1 MFRRSGRL
9 AVKVKN
15 GGKWPTVTVEKKPK
29 ALRVKEFNKT
39 EKRTIHPKGARHYP
53 TEKPNRPARKQN
65 HNPSKLRKS
74 ITPGTVLIVLS
85 GRFRGK
91 RVVFLKQFQPS
102 GLLLVTGPFKI
113 NGVPL
118 RRINQAYVIAT
129 STHVDLADL
138 KVPSKLD
145 DAYFRKPKTVKK
157 AKTEENF
164 FAGGKTEKKKK
175 VVDAARVTD
184 QKEVDTQV
192 LEAVKKVP
200 HLKEYLNA
208 KFTLSKRQYPHL
220 LKF

>member
-15 GGKWPTVTVEKKPK
+15 GGKWPTTTVEKKPK

-39 EKRTIHPKGARHYP
+39 EKRTIQPKGLRHYP
-53 TEKPNRPARKQN
+53 TEKPTRPARKHT
-65 HNPSKLRKS
+65 HNPAKLRKT

-91 RVVFLKQFQPS
+91 RVVFLKQLQPS

-129 STHVDLADL
+129 STHVDLAGL

-157 AKTEENF
+157 EKTEENF
-164 FAGGKTEKKKK
+164 FAGKAEKKKK
-175 VVDAARVTD
+175 VVDAQRVAD
-184 QKEVDTQV
+184 QKEVDAQV

-200 HLKEYLNA
+200 LLSEYLNA